1 MIESLV
7 SYQIIDFLEEHS
19 FISMDQSAYL
29 KRQPTQTSFH
39 RVVDDWP
46 ENVNDCAITG
56 AYLLDIPKCF
66 DSSNHTILLKKLEM
80 YGITSTELDGS
91 LVTLKV
97 VTSCQISPGNIK
109 VLWYYM
115 WRSTGV
121 GSRPNFVLI
130 IYQWYLK
137 LCCRSLCTKH
147 GCWWCYYLYIGNI
160 KGWIRM

>member
-97 VTSCQISPGNIK
+97 VNKLS
-109 VLWYYM
+109 
-115 WRSTGV
+115 
-121 GSRPNFVLI
+121 NFT
-130 IYQWYLK
+130 
-137 LCCRSLCTKH
+137 RKH
-147 GCWWCYYLYIGNI
+147 QSFVILHLAFHRG
-160 KGWIRM
+160 RF